1 MRAHVSSRPISLPD
15 SESAGLHALLYV
27 PTLIASPTVTNTMIQ
42 SAAILIGE
50 RALSAKRRKAPDLE
64 TEMARALSGSATAP
78 TRQRTDSPM
87 YTFVDLK
94 PV

>member
-1 MRAHVSSRPISLPD
+1 
-15 SESAGLHALLYV
+15 
-27 PTLIASPTVTNTMIQ
+27 
-42 SAAILIGE
+42 
-50 RALSAKRRKAPDLE
+50 LE